1 MKSTRVKAPSH
12 RSETINAFPSHTRTT
27 THVQKLDGGKCMRIL
42 SAMGEPAGIPKKR
55 GFFHARSTPIRMDK
69 CSRMMTSALSMNKKK
84 KGFNAAEVH
93 TKKQRTYNCN
103 DDLGSSIV
111 TARGPPTA
119 SAAAACEDHYN
130 LVTKKCT
137 WEKQF
142 SLINSFG
149 VTGDTALPFRQQPDS
164 LLSSRIFS
172 SENPRR

>member
-1 MKSTRVKAPSH
+1 
-12 RSETINAFPSHTRTT
+12 
-27 THVQKLDGGKCMRIL
+27 
-42 SAMGEPAGIPKKR
+42 
-55 GFFHARSTPIRMDK
+55 
-69 CSRMMTSALSMNKKK
+69 MMTSALSMNKKK